1 MKFKTK
7 RTKLQNIAVIGII
20 LSVLISFILPE
31 NKYFLFYLRLYGVSA
46 ITIFVLLYSL
56 ETRRKHVI
64 LNPYKKNN
72 YRSKP
77 EIEIA
82 DYLKRKKIIFV
93 HEKEIVIDK
102 TFGPFLLPFPQ
113 IKLHP
118 DFYLPEFEIFV
129 EYWGLMHKKDYK
141 EKHDLKQ
148 LAYKKNKVD
157 LIDLY
162 PEDLKNLDEAFT
174 SKFLDI
180 IKEKSGVTK
189 IYE

>member
-20 LSVLISFILPE
+20 LSVFISFILPE
-31 NKYFLFYLRLYGVSA
+31 NKYFLFYLKVYGVLA

-72 YRSKP
+72 YKSKP

-82 DYLKRKKIIFV
+82 DYFKKKKIIFV
-93 HEKEIVIDK
+93 YEKEIAMDK
-102 TFGPFLLPFPQ
+102 TFGPFLLPFTQ

-141 EKHDLKQ
+141 RTHDLKKI
-148 LAYKKNKVD
+148 AYKKNKVS

-162 PEDLKNLDEAFT
+162 PEDLKNLDETFT

-189 IYE
+189 IYD